1 MGIIYFDNAAT
12 SWPKPP
18 EVNKAMQKYM
28 RKIGANP
35 GRSGHRLSIEAARI
49 IFDTREKLA
58 QLFHIDDPLRI
69 VMTKNATEGLNIAV
83 SGLLKSGDHVITSS
97 MEHNSVMRPLRTMEN
112 RGVNLTVIPC
122 GQDGMI
128 NPANISSAITKHTRA
143 IFITHASNVTGTVM
157 PITDIGRIA
166 RGHGLVFCVDAAQT
180 AGCSPIDVKEMNI
193 DLLAFTGH
201 KSLFGPSGTGGLY
214 IREGLERKIEPLC
227 VGGTGSRSEVEE
239 QPDFMPD
246 RYEAGTPNTVGIAGL
261 QAGVDFV
268 LAKRMDQIQSKEL
281 SLIRAFIEG
290 ISDMPGIIIYGPSI
304 DKRRIPVVSFN
315 IAGMDPAVVAL
326 ELDEGFKIMSR
337 SGIHCAPSA
346 HKTIG
351 TYPQGTV
358 RFSFSYFNTQE
369 HIAKAVEAL
378 GRISRRKNRMRDFKI
393 VDARNL
399 SCPQPVVL
407 AKKAL
412 ESNKR

>member
-1 MGIIYFDNAAT
+1 MSIIYFDNAAT

-18 EVNKAMQKYM
+18 EVNKAIQKYLK
-28 RKIGANP
+28 KIGANP
-35 GRSGHRLSIEAARI
+35 GRSGHRLSVKAARVI
-49 IFDTREKLA
+49 YDTREILA
-58 QLFHIDDPLRI
+58 QLFNITDPLQI

-97 MEHNSVMRPLRTMEN
+97 MEHNSVMRPLRAKLH
-112 RGVNLTVIPC
+112 RGVELTVIPC
-122 GQDGMI
+122 DRKGLID
-128 NPANISSAITKHTRA
+128 PAHVNGAVKKNTRA
-143 IFITHASNVTGTVM
+143 IFITHASNVTGTIM
-157 PITDIGRIA
+157 PVADIGRIA
-166 RGHGLVFCVDAAQT
+166 RECNLVFCVDAAQT
-180 AGCSPIDVKEMNI
+180 AGSYPIDVVKMNI

-201 KSLFGPSGTGGLY
+201 KSLFGPSGTGGIY
-214 IREGLERKIEPLC
+214 IREGLENKIEPLC

-268 LAKRMDQIQSKEL
+268 LSKGVSEIKNKEDSLVKMFMDGV
-281 SLIRAFIEG
+281 R
-290 ISDMPGIIIYGPSI
+290 DVPGIMIYG
-304 DKRRIPVVSFN
+304 KTNAQERTPVVSFN
-315 IAGMDPAVVAL
+315 IEGMDPAAVAL
-326 ELDEGFKIMSR
+326 ELDDRFNIMAR

-369 HIAKAVEAL
+369 QIAKAIDAI
-378 GRISRRKNRMRDFKI
+378 RKISRRKK
-393 VDARNL
+393 
-399 SCPQPVVL
+399 
-407 AKKAL
+407 
-412 ESNKR
+412 

>member
-12 SWPKPP
+12 SWPNPP
-18 EVNKAMQKYM
+18 EVNAAMQKYM

-35 GRSGHRLSIEAARI
+35 GRSGHRLSVAAARI

-58 QLFHIDDPLRI
+58 QLFNVDDPLRI
-69 VMTKNATEGLNIAV
+69 VMTKNATEGLNIAIQ
-83 SGLLKSGDHVITSS
+83 GLLKPGDHVITSS
-97 MEHNSVMRPLRTMEN
+97 MEHNSVMRPLRAMESK
-112 RGVNLTVIPC
+112 GVELTVVPC
-122 GQDGMI
+122 DSLGLID
-128 NPANISSAITKHTRA
+128 PAQISAAIQENTKA
-143 IFITHASNVTGTVM
+143 IFFTHASNVTGTVM
-157 PITDIGRIA
+157 PVADIGRIA
-166 RGHGLVFCVDAAQT
+166 RKHGLVFCVDAAQT
-180 AGCSPIDVKEMNI
+180 AGCCPIDVKEMNI

-214 IREGLERKIEPLC
+214 IRDGLEKRIEPLC

-268 LAKRMDQIQSKEL
+268 LS
-281 SLIRAFIEG
+281 EG
-290 ISDMPGIIIYGPSI
+290 IAQIKKKEEELVQTFMEGVKDLAGMTIYGQI
-304 DKRRIPVVSFN
+304 DSQKQTPVVSFN
-315 IAGMDPAVVAL
+315 IAGMDPAAVAL
-326 ELDEGFKIMSR
+326 ELDECFNIMAR

-369 HIAKAVEAL
+369 QIARAVEAIKK
-378 GRISRRKNRMRDFKI
+378 ISRRRK
-393 VDARNL
+393 
-399 SCPQPVVL
+399 
-407 AKKAL
+407 
-412 ESNKR
+412 

>member
-18 EVNKAMQKYM
+18 EVSAAMQKFM
-28 RKIGANP
+28 KKIGANP
-35 GRSGHRLSIEAARI
+35 GRSGHRLSVEAARI
-49 IFDTREKLA
+49 IFNTREKLA
-58 QLFHIDDPLRI
+58 QLFNIDDPLRI

-97 MEHNSVMRPLRTMEN
+97 MEHNSVMRPLRAKLH
-112 RGVNLTVIPC
+112 RGVELTVIPC
-122 GQDGMI
+122 DRKGLID
-128 NPANISSAITKHTRA
+128 PAHVNGAVKKNTRA
-143 IFITHASNVTGTVM
+143 IFMTHASNVTGTVM
-157 PITDIGRIA
+157 PVADIGRIA
-166 RGHGLVFCVDAAQT
+166 RERNLVFCVDAAQT
-180 AGCSPIDVKEMNI
+180 AGSYPIDVVKMNI

-201 KSLFGPSGTGGLY
+201 KSLFGPSGTGGIY
-214 IREGLERKIEPLC
+214 IREGLENKIEPLC

-268 LAKRMDQIQSKEL
+268 LSKGVSEIKNKEDSLVKMFMDGV
-281 SLIRAFIEG
+281 R
-290 ISDMPGIIIYGPSI
+290 DVPGIMIYG
-304 DKRRIPVVSFN
+304 KTNAQERTPVVSFN
-315 IAGMDPAVVAL
+315 IEGMDPAAVAL
-326 ELDEGFKIMSR
+326 ELDDRFNIMAR

-369 HIAKAVEAL
+369 QIAKAIDAI
-378 GRISRRKNRMRDFKI
+378 RKISRRKK
-393 VDARNL
+393 
-399 SCPQPVVL
+399 
-407 AKKAL
+407 
-412 ESNKR
+412 